1 MKDALLNISPM
12 TAQDLNVVLVMERES
27 FPSPW
32 TYSLFRQELDLSF
45 SRHFVLRR
53 SCPDRNEEIIGYII
67 FWIIHDEVQLQ
78 RIAVKKDSRCKGMGS
93 ILIGKMM
100 EVCLQEGVKSGSLE
114 VRISNS
120 SALGLYKKFGFQV
133 AGMRKGYY
141 TDTQDDAL
149 LMDFLID
156 RNSHA

>member
-1 MKDALLNISPM
+1 MKDALLYISPM
-12 TAQDLNVVLVMERES
+12 TAQDLNMVLVIERES

-45 SRHFVLRR
+45 SRHLVLRR
-53 SCPDRNEEIIGYII
+53 SCSDRNGEIIGYII

-78 RIAVKKDSRCKGMGS
+78 RIAVKKDSRCKGMGN
-93 ILIGKMM
+93 ILIGEMM

-114 VRISNS
+114 VRASNY
-120 SALGLYKKFGFQV
+120 SALRLYKKLGFQV